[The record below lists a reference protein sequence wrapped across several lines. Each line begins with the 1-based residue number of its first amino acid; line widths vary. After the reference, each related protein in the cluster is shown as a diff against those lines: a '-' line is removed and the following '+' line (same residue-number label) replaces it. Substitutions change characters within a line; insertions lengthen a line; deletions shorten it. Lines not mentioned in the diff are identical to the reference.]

1 MTQRLRRLIG
11 TVAQFV
17 CMGLHKVV
25 GHRNTSRLEEGH
37 RRMAADEA
45 REAEAAEW
53 SEALIGDGADE
64 TH

>member
-17 CMGLHKVV
+17 CIGLHKVV
-25 GHRNTSRLEEGH
+25 GRNTSRLEEGY
-37 RRMAADEA
+37 RRMATDEA